1 MGYQMWTFLC
11 AHWNSSNVPSA
22 NTPNMLQKLYN
33 KAQASAIMLGAPILE
48 TDIWLPKFQ
57 LLGQAD
63 DK

>member
-1 MGYQMWTFLC
+1 MGYQMWTFPR
-11 AHWNSSNVPSA
+11 AHWNFSNAPSA

-33 KAQASAIMLGAPILE
+33 QAQAFAITLGAPVLE
-48 TDIWLPKFQ
+48 TDIRLPKFQ